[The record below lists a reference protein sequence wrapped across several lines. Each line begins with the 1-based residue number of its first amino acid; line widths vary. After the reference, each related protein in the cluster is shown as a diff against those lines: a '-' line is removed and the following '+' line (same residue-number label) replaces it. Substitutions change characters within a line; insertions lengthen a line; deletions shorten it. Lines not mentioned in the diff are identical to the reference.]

1 MITGSMIKAGIWE
14 VGFEDVSGRLEIVL
28 CTSLFPEKVS
38 VLCAEVPGPSHHGR
52 QRRQE
57 TTSED

>member
-1 MITGSMIKAGIWE
+1 MIAGSVIKAEIRG
-14 VGFEDVSGRLEIVL
+14 VGFEDVSGGLEIVL
-28 CTSLFPEKVS
+28 CTSLFPEKVF
-38 VLCAEVPGPSHHGR
+38 VLHAEIPGPSHHGR

>member
-1 MITGSMIKAGIWE
+1 MITGSVIKAEIWG
-14 VGFEDVSGRLEIVL
+14 VGFEDVSGRLEVAL
-28 CTSLFPEKVS
+28 CIFLFPEEVS
-38 VLCAEVPGPSHHGR
+38 VLHAEIPGPSHHGR

>member
-1 MITGSMIKAGIWE
+1 MTTGLVIKAEIWG
-14 VGFEDVSGRLEIVL
+14 VGFEDVSGRLEIAL

-38 VLCAEVPGPSHHGR
+38 VLHAEVPGPSHHGR

>member
-1 MITGSMIKAGIWE
+1 MITGSVIKAE
-14 VGFEDVSGRLEIVL
+14 VWVVDFEDVSGGLERPL
-28 CTSLFPEKVS
+28 CILLFPKKVS
-38 VLCAEVPGPSHHGR
+38 VLPAEIPASSHHGR

>member
-1 MITGSMIKAGIWE
+1 MITGSVIKAEICG
-14 VGFEDVSGRLEIVL
+14 VGFEDVSARLEIAL
-28 CTSLFPEKVS
+28 CTSLFLEKVS
-38 VLCAEVPGPSHHGR
+38 VLHAEIPGPPHHGR